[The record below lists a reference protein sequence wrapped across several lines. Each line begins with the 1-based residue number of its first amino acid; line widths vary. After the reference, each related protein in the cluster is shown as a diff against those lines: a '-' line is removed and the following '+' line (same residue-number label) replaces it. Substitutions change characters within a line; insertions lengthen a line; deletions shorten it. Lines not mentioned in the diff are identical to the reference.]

1 MSRWITAVIVVGC
14 LLVAGTTAIAQTTG
28 NIRGT
33 VTDETGAVL
42 PGASITIFSDQIMG
56 GSRTEVTNEVGVY
69 RFPALSVGDYVVEIS
84 LGGFET
90 YRVEGVEVGIGDTAT
105 VNASMRL
112 ATVSETITVTGESPV
127 VNVTTSSISTSF
139 KAEMVEDLPTNR
151 NFYDYIQMAPG
162 MSGVYSGTGGGDR
175 TVAFGSD
182 QQSNS
187 WNIDGIETSAPETGS
202 SWMDVNPDDIAE
214 VDVLGVGAPAEFGNA
229 TGAVF
234 NVVTKQGGDQFRG
247 GASYFYQNDALTG
260 QNVSAEELE
269 AYWATIRSRTSAI
282 AGTILPAESAA
293 PSFKTRPGSTP
304 PLRFSETRIGNPAS
318 TIRSTVPI
326 RTKPRG

>member
-1 MSRWITAVIVVGC
+1 MSRWITAVIVLGC

-42 PGASITIFSDQIMG
+42 PGATITIFSDQIMG
-56 GSRTEVTNEVGVY
+56 GSRTDVTNERGVY
-69 RFPALSVGDYVVEIS
+69 RFPSLSVGDYVVEIA

-90 YRVEGVEVGIGDTAT
+90 YRVEGVAVSIGDTAS
-105 VNASMRL
+105 VNASLRL
-112 ATVSETITVTGESPV
+112 ATLSETITVTGESPV
-127 VNVTTSSISTSF
+127 VDVTTSSISTSF
-139 KAEMVEDLPTNR
+139 KAEMVEDLPTTR
-151 NFYDYIQMAPG
+151 NFYDYVQMAPG
-162 MSGVYSGTGGGDR
+162 MSAVSEGGGGDR

-247 GASYFYQNDALTG
+247 GASYYYQNDA
-260 QNVSAEELE
+260 SD
-269 AYWATIRSRTSAI
+269 
-282 AGTILPAESAA
+282 
-293 PSFKTRPGSTP
+293 RPK
-304 PLRFSETRIGNPAS
+304 RQR
-318 TIRSTVPI
+318 R
-326 RTKPRG
+326 